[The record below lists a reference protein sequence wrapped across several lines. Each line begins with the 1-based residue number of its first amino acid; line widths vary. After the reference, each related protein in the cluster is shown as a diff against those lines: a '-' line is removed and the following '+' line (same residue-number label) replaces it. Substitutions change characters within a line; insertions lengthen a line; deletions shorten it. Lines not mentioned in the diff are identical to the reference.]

1 MKLELFL
8 LALTYFIVG
17 NIYYDGK
24 YLKLIYS
31 NQKYFHMGGVVIG
44 TLLIYWL
51 LKKDPTRAGEIIR
64 TSNEYIK
71 YLPVDKDTSTIL
83 APIFDITSKQYSNGG
98 LFSTSQGNDL
108 AEQKIMNSG
117 MNSGKTTTT
126 KRSVSETKKKYVAS
140 NQNWQCGGCGTQ
152 LNAWF
157 EVDHKVRLEH
167 GGSNHI
173 DNLLALCRECH
184 GKKTTI
190 ENL

>member
-17 NIYYDGK
+17 NIYYEGR
-24 YLKLIYS
+24 YLKAILD
-31 NQKYFHMGGVVIG
+31 NKKYFHMAGVIIG
-44 TLLIYWL
+44 VLVIYWL
-51 LKKDPTRAGEIIR
+51 LKSNPAKAGEIIS
-64 TSNEYIK
+64 TSNDYIK
-71 YLPVDKDTSTIL
+71 HLPVDKDTHTIL
-83 APIFDITSKQYSNGG
+83 TPIFDITSKVNNYGGFSSN
-98 LFSTSQGNDL
+98 QNNL
-108 AEQKIMNSG
+108 AEQRLN
-117 MNSGKTTTT
+117 NSGKTNTT

-140 NQNWQCGGCGTQ
+140 NQNWQCGGCGNQ

>member
-8 LALTYFIVG
+8 LAVTYFVVG
-17 NIYYDGK
+17 NIYYEGK
-24 YLKLIYS
+24 YLKLILD
-31 NQKYFHMGGVVIG
+31 NKKYFHMGGVVIG
-44 TLLIYWL
+44 SFLIYWL
-51 LKKDPTRAGEIIR
+51 LKKNPAKAGEIIS

-71 YLPVDKDTSTIL
+71 HLPVDKDTSTIL
-83 APIFDITSKQYSNGG
+83 TPIFDIGSKVNQYGGFNVTSNP
-98 LFSTSQGNDL
+98 L
-108 AEQKIMNSG
+108 AEQRLRNSG
-117 MNSGKTTTT
+117 SGKTT

-140 NQNWQCGGCGTQ
+140 NQNWKCGGCKKQ

-167 GGSNHI
+167 GGDNHI

>member
-8 LALTYFIVG
+8 LAVTYFIVG
-17 NIYYDGK
+17 NIYHDGK
-24 YLKLIYS
+24 YLKLLVD
-31 NQKYFHMGGVVIG
+31 NKKYFHMSGVILG
-44 TLLIYWL
+44 AFIIYWL
-51 LKKDPTRAGEIIR
+51 LKQNPSKAGEIIS

-71 YLPVDKDTSTIL
+71 HLPVDKDTHTIL
-83 APIFDITSKQYSNGG
+83 TPIFDITSKVNNYGGFSSN
-98 LFSTSQGNDL
+98 QNNL
-108 AEQKIMNSG
+108 AEQRLN
-117 MNSGKTTTT
+117 NSGKTNTT

-140 NQNWQCGGCGTQ
+140 NQNWQCGGCGNQ

>member
-17 NIYYDGK
+17 NIHNEGL
-24 YLKLIYS
+24 YLKMIYD
-31 NQKYFHMGGVVIG
+31 NKKYFHMAGVILGAIV
-44 TLLIYWL
+44 IYWL
-51 LKKDPTRAGEIIR
+51 LKKNPHKTSEIIK

-71 YLPVDKDTSTIL
+71 YLPVDKDTSSIL
-83 APIFDITSKQYSNGG
+83 TPIFDITSKGYSNGLISG
-98 LFSTSQGNDL
+98 GNNNNVDNL
-108 AEQKIMNSG
+108 AEQRIKNSG
-117 MNSGKTTTT
+117 IKQGT

-140 NQNWQCGGCGTQ
+140 NQNWKCGDCTKQ

-157 EVDHKVRLEH
+157 EIDHKIRLEH

-173 DNLLALCRECH
+173 DNLVALCRECH